1 VTILAYVLFKV
12 SSGTEREVCEK
23 LVNFGE
29 VIHADITFG
38 EYDVIARINT
48 ENLETLEDFVAKKIR
63 TVPSTLVTSTML
75 ISKEF
80 PGKAYKSKSKNPK
93 YTQRTT

>member
-1 VTILAYVLFKV
+1 MTILAYVLFKV
-12 SSGTEREVCEK
+12 GSGTEREVCEK
-23 LVNFGE
+23 LVNFDE

-38 EYDVIARINT
+38 EYDVIARIKT
-48 ENLETLEDFVAKKIR
+48 ENLETLEDFVSKKMR

-80 PGKAYKSKSKNPK
+80 AGKNYKGQSKTP
-93 YTQRTT
+93 